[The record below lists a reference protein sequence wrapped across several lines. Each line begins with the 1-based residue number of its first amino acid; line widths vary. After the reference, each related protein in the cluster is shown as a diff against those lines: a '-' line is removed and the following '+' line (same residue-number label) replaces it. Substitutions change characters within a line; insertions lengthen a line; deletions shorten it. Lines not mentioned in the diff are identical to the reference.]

1 MAEEMEQE
9 ASEEMIALAAAE
21 VALETPG
28 VYSLMPGITET
39 IQGNLLRRAV
49 DAPGVRVSRTGDQIM
64 IDMTLVTEYGFN
76 IPSVAWNVQERVKK
90 RVEAVQG
97 LTVDVV
103 NIHVQKI
110 HFTAPQEETDEPKN

>member
-39 IQGNLLRRAV
+39 IQ
-49 DAPGVRVSRTGDQIM
+49 
-64 IDMTLVTEYGFN
+64 
-76 IPSVAWNVQERVKK
+76 
-90 RVEAVQG
+90 
-97 LTVDVV
+97 
-103 NIHVQKI
+103 
-110 HFTAPQEETDEPKN
+110 